1 MIERATSNF
10 LKTMKGESFQ
20 ASGTTG
26 FQRNGCRMQNSSRRI
41 SWLMRCFFIHV
52 VLTSSPH
59 SLPIKSPLLCDVLK
73 DLRSDFL
80 LKNKPSLSVSCV
92 AWLASPAADNK
103 DFFTKLRLSTFFLST
118 FFHRVRV
125 ETLANVKDNSI
136 DFSRRCTEQRYLFFQ
151 GEQFKSPDIL
161 HSVRK
166 TLCNVHLQ
174 KADSAVTCFLLQVL
188 FHVLQQQTQSSVRQ
202 TQLSWTPCTSPSQ
215 FTCLHGE
222 MFCIRNIWQL

>member
-41 SWLMRCFFIHV
+41 SWLMRCSFIHD
-52 VLTSSPH
+52 P
-59 SLPIKSPLLCDVLK
+59 
-73 DLRSDFL
+73 RGSDF
-80 LKNKPSLSVSCV
+80 
-92 AWLASPAADNK
+92 
-103 DFFTKLRLSTFFLST
+103 FSTFSSDKVTLALRGPQRFTVGFSFKEKTFTFCLVRCMAGFT
-118 FFHRVRV
+118 CGRQQRFFHQTASLHLFSLHRGRV

-136 DFSRRCTEQRYLFFQ
+136 DFSRRCTEQHYLFIQ

-161 HSVRK
+161 HSVQK

-188 FHVLQQQTQSSVRQ
+188 FQVLQQQTQSSVRQ

-215 FTCLHGE
+215 FTCLHIH
-222 MFCIRNIWQL
+222 MPAR

>member
-1 MIERATSNF
+1 M
-10 LKTMKGESFQ
+10 
-20 ASGTTG
+20 
-26 FQRNGCRMQNSSRRI
+26 
-41 SWLMRCFFIHV
+41 

-59 SLPIKSPLLCDVLK
+59 SLPIKSPLLCEVLK

-80 LKNKPSLSVSCV
+80 LKKKPSLSVSCV

-103 DFFTKLRLSTFFLST
+103 DFFTKLRLSTFF
-118 FFHRVRV
+118 HRGRV

-136 DFSRRCTEQRYLFFQ
+136 DFSRRCTEQHFLFIQ
-151 GEQFKSPDIL
+151 GEQFKSPDIQ

-174 KADSAVTCFLLQVL
+174 KADSAVTRFLLQVL
-188 FHVLQQQTQSSVRQ
+188 FQVLQQQTQSSVRQ

-215 FTCLHGE
+215 FTCLHIH
-222 MFCIRNIWQL
+222 MPAR